1 MSAIDGKRKTA
12 ASKDTAG
19 GNVVCMVETG
29 QSSSLPETTLKW
41 MHRITTKRARPL
53 G

>member
-19 GNVVCMVETG
+19 GNVVCVVETG
-29 QSSSLPETTLKW
+29 QIWTTPEIRHIVKW
-41 MHRITTKRARPL
+41 LDQAPSITYL
-53 G
+53 Q